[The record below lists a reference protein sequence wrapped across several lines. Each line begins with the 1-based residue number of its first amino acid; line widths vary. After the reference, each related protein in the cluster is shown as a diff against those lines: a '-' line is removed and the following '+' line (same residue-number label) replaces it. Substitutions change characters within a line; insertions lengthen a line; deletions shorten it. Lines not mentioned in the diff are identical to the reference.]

1 MLALVDSRL
10 RGNDGAYGSL
20 LSIQVF
26 PTLNYNHYMT
36 FLEQLKAAERTNQ
49 SMLCV
54 GLDPEPAKFP
64 THMRGDASKIY
75 DFCAAIVDATADL
88 VISFKPQIAYFAAHR
103 AEDQLGKLMQHM
115 RRTAPHV
122 PVILDAKRGD
132 IGSTAAQ
139 YAIEAFERYGAD
151 AVTLS
156 PFMGFDSVQPYL
168 AYHGKGAF
176 LLCRTSN
183 PGGDDFQAQR
193 LSSIAGEPL
202 LYEHIAKLAQG
213 PWNTNGQLGLVV
225 GATYPAEIDRVR
237 QVAPH
242 VPLLI
247 PGVGAQGGDAV
258 ATVKAGWK
266 QVNGET
272 TAPIIV
278 NSSRA
283 VMYASSGADFADA
296 ARLVAIQTRDVLN
309 AAKL

>member
-1 MLALVDSRL
+1 
-10 RGNDGAYGSL
+10 
-20 LSIQVF
+20 
-26 PTLNYNHYMT
+26 MT
-36 FLEQLKAAERTNQ
+36 FLEQLQTAEERNQ

-64 THMRGDASKIY
+64 DHIKGDASKIY

-103 AEDQLGKLMQHM
+103 AEAQLEKLMQHM
-115 RRTAPHV
+115 RATAPHV

-168 AYHGKGAF
+168 SYHGKGAF

-183 PGGDDFQAQR
+183 PGGDDLQAQR
-193 LSSIAGEPL
+193 LSSVEGEPL
-202 LYEHIAKLAQG
+202 VYEHIAKLAQG

-225 GATYPAEIDRVR
+225 GATYPNEIERVR
-237 QVAPH
+237 KVAPH
-242 VPLLI
+242 LPLLI

-258 ATVKAGWK
+258 ATVKAGYK
-266 QVNGET
+266 AVNGKT
-272 TAPIIV
+272 IAPIIV

-283 VMYASSGADFADA
+283 VLYASSGADYAAA
-296 ARLVAIQTRDVLN
+296 ARKVAMQTRDVLQ
-309 AAKL
+309 AAR